1 MGSWKRRD
9 ISKKQKSAFAHSLLL
24 LCLHHQLL
32 LSENKTADTF
42 NEAQW
47 RALKGGQEQLKNRKQ
62 LSADV
67 YRHGIINIHVCS
79 NWVPTEEGHW
89 GAWKRGREISSLATA
104 DQGDKNCKGGRWV
117 LKVFAQFL
125 L

>member
-1 MGSWKRRD
+1 MGR
-9 ISKKQKSAFAHSLLL
+9 L
-24 LCLHHQLL
+24 
-32 LSENKTADTF
+32 E
-42 NEAQW
+42 
-47 RALKGGQEQLKNRKQ
+47 LKNICRRMFTVFC
-62 LSADV
+62 LPNV